1 MQRKSLA
8 LVAIAITLLSIL
20 FLQLTVVQAAVPQQA
35 AVPADAGEPEPLTQP
50 IRIRIR
56 QSIPLTISLAPA
68 AELTAMNAATTTLEM
83 AGAETNAAAEQAEI
97 GTTEAPT
104 ATAETAAAEPVAA
117 SETITEAT
125 VEPPPA
131 TGTESVAAMEEL
143 TATEA
148 LTAPAAIASVPITL
162 EIELDFVVTQT
173 LTTTVPASAT
183 IQLPDFQTRTVPI
196 EVVVSPLVDGEV
208 VVDIVPVVAEA
219 VAPQATEAPALQA
232 TEEITAAATATAT
245 VEASPTIPSTLAAE
259 VNGIPVINT
268 TVNAEANLR
277 AGPGTTFEI
286 VSEATAGQPVQIA
299 AVSEDGVWYLLA
311 TGAWIAAFLV
321 DEQPTNVPVVNDQI
335 LAAIQ
340 GTLPEPTPTPTS
352 TPEATPVP
360 AATQA
365 VAPTV
370 TVDANLRSGPGTTFD
385 VIGGTITGQKI
396 NIVGRNADGTWFR
409 LDNGG
414 WVLSTLVANSPALES
429 VPVVNDDG
437 TPAATQP
444 AVPAAATGLGG
455 LLPTPTPQAAVTA
468 PTAAVDA
475 YLTAAA
481 ELVGQFDVV
490 LTSVDSLL
498 AEVSSNPSLIAD
510 SAWIT
515 RMNAALTLLRRTS
528 ASVGELDVPAGAET
542 IQGQLETAAAS
553 YIQAAQALSGAVQ
566 AADTALLTEADA
578 LVSAAT
584 ADLTVAENAIIAAQG
599 Q

>member
-125 VEPPPA
+125 VEPPSA

-208 VVDIVPVVAEA
+208 VVDIVPVVA
-219 VAPQATEAPALQA
+219 EAPALQA

-385 VIGGTITGQKI
+385 VIGGTITGQTI

-444 AVPAAATGLGG
+444 AAPTAATGLGG

-498 AEVSSNPSLIAD
+498 AGVSSNPSLIAD

>member
-125 VEPPPA
+125 VEPPSA

-208 VVDIVPVVAEA
+208 VVDIVPVVA
-219 VAPQATEAPALQA
+219 EAPALQA

-385 VIGGTITGQKI
+385 VIGGTITGQTI

-409 LDNGG
+409 LGNGG

-444 AVPAAATGLGG
+444 AAPTAATGLGG